1 MIEILKKHKYDDLAL
16 HQSTQ
21 PVAAC
26 DCHFEEKDGK
36 QIKVIDVPILT
47 CECVWRR
54 YQKEA
59 EDIVAPGGKL
69 IADPKERNKRIN
81 AAYAKLWLN
90 DNRFQWAGLAAF
102 ASKQVGCGL
111 LHASEMA
118 KKNQAHQDANR
129 RVRQS
134 AKELEHTM
142 DNPLYFLHP
151 KLKAQGEIAIEDFP
165 RAIEEAR
172 EASRNNKLSIFS
184 NVPGLQP
191 ISGLAQYSF
200 NYVYDMMAL
209 GNTTLFLDVYPLHA
223 FYKQR
228 GLEELKTCIKKR
240 ENIYGN
246 SQFPILWPIGQEKF
260 TFGRFYPDILFA
272 FEAIEAGDIAQGVVH
287 LANHEQINI
296 LQPTMYSDTR
306 LVTFLF
312 GNQISFVTGL
322 PSGVAESVE
331 LTLASQCRRVDD
343 GRTIEFSDEA
353 LADLSDIKQ
362 RMPFV
367 YKAAERFDEMLHD
380 SNRSLLEESLQ
391 NIAAG
396 RGVE

>member
-1 MIEILKKHKYDDLAL
+1 MIEVLKKHKYDDLAL

-21 PVAAC
+21 SVAAC

-59 EDIVAPGGKL
+59 EDIVAPGGVL

-81 AAYAKLWLN
+81 AAYASLWLN

-111 LHASEMA
+111 LHAYDTAEKVRVDREAQKRVVERIIEVDTSWQSNWPVYPQLMTESESANLAESM
-118 KKNQAHQDANR
+118 KKR
-129 RVRQS
+129 RQTS
-134 AKELEHTM
+134 EN
-142 DNPLYFLHP
+142 NPLS
-151 KLKAQGEIAIEDFP
+151 AATAIPD
-165 RAIEEAR
+165 A
-172 EASRNNKLSIFS
+172 
-184 NVPGLQP
+184 GLTQ
-191 ISGLAQYSF
+191 ASF
-200 NYVYDMMAL
+200 NYVYEMMAL

-246 SQFPILWPIGQEKF
+246 SEFPILWPIGQENF
-260 TFGRFYPDILFA
+260 TFGRFYPDIIFA

-306 LVTFLF
+306 LVLLLR
-312 GNQISFVTGL
+312 GNQISFVTGF

-367 YKAAERFDEMLHD
+367 YKAAERFDEMLQD
-380 SNRSLLEESLQ
+380 NNRNLLKESLQ

-396 RGVE
+396 RGVQ

>member
-1 MIEILKKHKYDDLAL
+1 MTEVFKKHKYDDMAL
-16 HQSTQ
+16 YKSTQ
-21 PVAAC
+21 SVAAC

-36 QIKVIDVPILT
+36 QIKVIDVPVLT

-59 EDIVAPGGKL
+59 EDIVAPGGVL

-81 AAYAKLWLN
+81 AAYAKIWLE

-134 AKELEHTM
+134 AKELENTM

-151 KLKAQGEIAIEDFP
+151 KLKAQGEIAVEDFP

-184 NVPGLQP
+184 NVPGFQP
-191 ISGLAQYSF
+191 ISELAQYSF

-367 YKAAERFDEMLHD
+367 YKAAERFDEMLQD